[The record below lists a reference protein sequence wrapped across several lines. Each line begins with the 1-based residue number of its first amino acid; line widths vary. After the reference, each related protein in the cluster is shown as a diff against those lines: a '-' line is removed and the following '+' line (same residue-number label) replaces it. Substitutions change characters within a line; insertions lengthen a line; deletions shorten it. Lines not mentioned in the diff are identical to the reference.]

1 MMLIELFTKWCSI
14 AIIAGPMRNTS
25 PLLAQK
31 AKKNSHRKNYL
42 QWLSFHFDYDVA
54 EITGLKSVQHK

>member
-1 MMLIELFTKWCSI
+1 MMLIELFNKLCSI

-31 AKKNSHRKNYL
+31 AKKIVIAKIICNGYLFILIMILRKL
-42 QWLSFHFDYDVA
+42 QA
-54 EITGLKSVQHK
+54 